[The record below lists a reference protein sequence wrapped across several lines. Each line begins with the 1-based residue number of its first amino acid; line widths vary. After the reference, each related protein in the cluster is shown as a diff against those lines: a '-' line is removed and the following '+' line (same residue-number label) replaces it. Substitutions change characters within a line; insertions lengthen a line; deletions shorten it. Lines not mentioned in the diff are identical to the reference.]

1 MTIALTLTLLKQIKP
16 LKIDNEMKAEAEYSR
31 RRKISH
37 GVKMIPSILILQ
49 TTIVH

>member
-16 LKIDNEMKAEAEYSR
+16 LKMNNEMKAEAEYSR

-37 GVKMIPSILILQ
+37 DIMV
-49 TTIVH
+49 